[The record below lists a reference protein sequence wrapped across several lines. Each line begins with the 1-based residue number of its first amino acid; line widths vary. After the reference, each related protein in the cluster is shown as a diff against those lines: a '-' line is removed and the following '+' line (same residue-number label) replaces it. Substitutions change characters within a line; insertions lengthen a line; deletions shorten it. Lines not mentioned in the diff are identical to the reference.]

1 MKRISKLLV
10 ANRGEIARRVMRTC
24 REMGIGTVAVY
35 ADPDADAPFV
45 READVAV
52 ALRGTSSGETYLDIE
67 KVIDTAARTGADA
80 IHPGYGFLS
89 ENPEFAR
96 RVLDAGLTW
105 VGPRADAIAAMGD
118 KLAAK
123 KRMIEAGVP
132 TLPWLELSG
141 DDFGAVLQGSHD
153 LGFPLLVKAAGGGG
167 GKGMRVVHGEP
178 DLADAIASA
187 RREASSAFADD
198 RVFLERYLER
208 ARHVEVQIFGDRHG
222 NLVHCFER
230 ECSIQRRHQK
240 VIEECPSPAVN
251 DELRQRM
258 GTAAVAAGR
267 AIGYDNAGTVEF
279 MLAPDGEFYFL
290 EVNTRLQVE
299 HPVTEAVT
307 GLDLVREQIRVAEG
321 LPLSFTQDG
330 LALNGHAIEAR
341 LYAENPALDF
351 LPTHGRLIRFEPDP
365 ALPLRVDSGVETASD
380 VSVHFDPMLAKFIA
394 HAPTRREAAVKLARG
409 LQRLAVHGVTTNRD
423 FLVNVL
429 RSEAFLEG
437 DTFTEFLDVHRPPA
451 SLELDDEDL
460 RRALVAAALASHARN
475 RARAAVVTTIPGGWR
490 NNPSQMQ
497 QHVYAFG
504 EREVSVSYQPRRD
517 GSFDWEALG
526 QRGHARLLSIEGAA
540 VWFEVEGVRQSVSVV
555 TEGNETW
562 VQGAA
567 GQVHLVEVPR
577 FPEKA
582 VEAVTGGH
590 TAPMPGKI
598 VAVHVQPG
606 DRVARG
612 QVLLILEA
620 MKMEHRILAAED
632 GVVREV
638 RAELGHQM
646 EAGQLLL
653 VIDGDGDGEGV
664 EA

>member
-1 MKRISKLLV
+1 MKRISRLLV
-10 ANRGEIARRVMRTC
+10 ANRGEIARRVMKTC

-35 ADPDADAPFV
+35 ADPDADMPFV

-52 ALRGTSSGETYLDIE
+52 RLRGTSSGETYLDID
-67 KVIDTAARTGADA
+67 KVIEAASRTGADA

-96 RVLDAGLTW
+96 RVIDAGLAW
-105 VGPRADAIAAMGD
+105 IGPRPDAIAAMGD

-123 KRMIEAGVP
+123 KRMIEADVP
-132 TLPWLELSG
+132 TLPWLEIPAG
-141 DDFGAVLQGSHD
+141 DFDEALKVGRD

-167 GKGMRVVHGEP
+167 GKGMRVVHSAD

-187 RREASSAFADD
+187 RREASSAFGDD

-240 VIEECPSPAVN
+240 VIEECPSPAVD
-251 DELRQRM
+251 DELRKKM
-258 GTAAVAAGR
+258 GAAAVAAGR

-279 MLAPDGEFYFL
+279 MLAADGTFYFL

-321 LPLSFTQDG
+321 LPLSFTQDA
-330 LALNGHAIEAR
+330 LAIEGHAIEAR

-351 LPTHGRLIRFEPDP
+351 LPAHGRLVRFEPDP
-365 ALPLRVDSGVETASD
+365 AVLLRVDSGVETGSE
-380 VSVHFDPMLAKFIA
+380 VSVHFDAMLAKVIA
-394 HAPTRREAAVKLARG
+394 HAATRREAALKLADG
-409 LQRLAVHGVTTNRD
+409 LQRLAVHGLATNRD

-437 DTFTEFLDVHRPPA
+437 DTFTEFLEAHRPPA
-451 SLELDDEDL
+451 SRELEDDDL
-460 RRALVAAALASHARN
+460 RSALVAAALASHARS
-475 RARAAVVTTIPGGWR
+475 RAEAPVLTSIPGGWR

-497 QHVYAFG
+497 GRVYSFG

-517 GSFDWEALG
+517 GSFDYEALD
-526 QRGHARLLSIEGAA
+526 QRGSARLLSIEGAR
-540 VWFEVEGVRQSVSVV
+540 VWIEVDGLRQSVSVV

-567 GQVHLVEVPR
+567 GEARLVEIPR

-582 VEAVTGGH
+582 VEAVVGGH

-632 GVVREV
+632 GVIREV
-638 RAELGHQM
+638 RAEPGHQM

-653 VIDGDGDGEGV
+653 VIDGDGEGV